1 MTAGHSTSVPPG
13 PAQFPP
19 TLWSIVL
26 KAGGQPSAQAEQA
39 LAQLCSTY
47 WYPIYAY
54 LRRRGK
60 TTHDAQ
66 DLTQGFFYHLLN
78 KDALAKVRPEKGKFR
93 SFLLTSLQNYLVD
106 EWQRSQ
112 ASKRGGGA
120 TVLSLDAE
128 AAENRY
134 ACEPADA
141 ADPELFFEHR
151 WAITLLETALSRLQD
166 EQKSRRER
174 FEKLQ
179 IFLTGEPHGVA
190 YAEVA
195 ASLGMSGGAVKVAVL
210 RLRQRYRELVR
221 DEIAKTVADER
232 EVDEEMRHL
241 LTILRR

>member
-1 MTAGHSTSVPPG
+1 MTTGRSTFIQPG

-26 KAGGQPSAQAEQA
+26 KAGGQRSAEAEQA
-39 LAQLCSTY
+39 LAQLCGTY

-78 KDALAKVRPEKGKFR
+78 KDALARVRPDKGKFR
-93 SFLLTSLQNYLVD
+93 SFLLTSLQHYLID

-112 ASKRGGGA
+112 ASKRGGGMNI
-120 TVLSLDAE
+120 VSLDAE
-128 AAENRY
+128 MAEHRY
-134 ACEPADA
+134 ASEPADPVD
-141 ADPELFFEHR
+141 ADLLFEHR
-151 WAITLLETALSRLQD
+151 WAITLLEEALRRLED
-166 EQKSRRER
+166 EQKGQRGR

-179 IFLTGEPHGVA
+179 MFLTGEPQGVS
-190 YAEVA
+190 YAEIA
-195 ASLGMSGGAVKVAVL
+195 AGLGMSEGAVKVAVL
-210 RLRQRYRELVR
+210 RLRQRYRALLR
-221 DEIAKTVADER
+221 DEIAKTVADESQ
-232 EVDEEMRHL
+232 VDEEMRHL

>member
-39 LAQLCSTY
+39 LAQLCSAY

-60 TTHDAQ
+60 ITHDAQ
-66 DLTQGFFYHLLN
+66 DLTQGFFYHLLH

-106 EWQRSQ
+106 EWQRSH

-134 ACEPADA
+134 AGEPADTS
-141 ADPELFFEHR
+141 DPELFFEHR

-166 EQKSRRER
+166 EQQSRRER

-179 IFLTGEPHGVA
+179 IFLTGEPQGVA

-195 ASLGMSGGAVKVAVL
+195 AVLGMSEGAVKVAVL

>member
-26 KAGGQPSAQAEQA
+26 KAGGQPSDQADQA

-60 TTHDAQ
+60 NTHDAQ
-66 DLTQGFFYHLLN
+66 DFTQGFFYHLLN
-78 KDALAKVRPEKGKFR
+78 KSALARVRPEKGKFR
-93 SFLLTSLQNYLVD
+93 SFLLTSLQNYLAD

-112 ASKRGGGA
+112 AAKRGGGM

-128 AAENRY
+128 TAEHRY
-134 ACEPADA
+134 ACEPAEA
-141 ADPELFFEHR
+141 MDPELFFEHR
-151 WAITLLETALSRLQD
+151 WAITLLESALKRLQD
-166 EQKSRRER
+166 EQGPRRER
-174 FEKLQ
+174 FEKLEM
-179 IFLTGEPHGVA
+179 FLTGEPRGVS

-195 ASLGMSGGAVKVAVL
+195 ASLSMSEGAVKVAVL
-210 RLRQRYRELVR
+210 RL
-221 DEIAKTVADER
+221 
-232 EVDEEMRHL
+232 
-241 LTILRR
+241 

>member
-1 MTAGHSTSVPPG
+1 MSAGHSTAVPPG

-26 KAGGQPSAQAEQA
+26 KAGGQASPQAEQA

-60 TTHDAQ
+60 STHDAQ
-66 DLTQGFFYHLLN
+66 DLTQGFFFHLLDKN
-78 KDALAKVRPEKGKFR
+78 ALAKVRPEKGKFR

-106 EWQRSQ
+106 EWERSQ
-112 ASKRGGGA
+112 ASKRGGGL

-128 AAENRY
+128 TAEHRY
-134 ACEPADA
+134 VREPAES

-151 WAITLLETALSRLQD
+151 WAISVLETALARLQE
-166 EQKSRRER
+166 EQGPRRER

-179 IFLTGEPHGVA
+179 IFLTGEPQGVS
-190 YAEVA
+190 YVEIGA
-195 ASLGMSGGAVKVAVL
+195 ALGMSEGAVKVAVL

-221 DEIAKTVADER
+221 AEIAKTVADETQ
-232 EVDEEMRHL
+232 VDEEMRHL
-241 LTILRR
+241 LAVLGR